1 MEGTIIVARYKET
14 NKILTS
20 EIKSGI
26 LVSLRFFN
34 GFVLPSAQ
42 NHSHKRALLQLQIR
56 RTKRSPTLLEMK
68 AHPWLYNSSIHR
80 LVSLVTL

>member
-34 GFVLPSAQ
+34 GFVLPSAEIIATKEPFCNSKSEEQ
-42 NHSHKRALLQLQIR
+42 SALQPCW
-56 RTKRSPTLLEMK
+56 K
-68 AHPWLYNSSIHR
+68 
-80 LVSLVTL
+80 